1 MVTEKR
7 NSSCSGHNNFNVN
20 VLYRLNQ
27 PITWLLTHENIDA
40 EALNKRVD

>member
-27 PITWLLTHENIDA
+27 PIIWLLTQENFNP
-40 EALNKRVD
+40 EALNKRFD